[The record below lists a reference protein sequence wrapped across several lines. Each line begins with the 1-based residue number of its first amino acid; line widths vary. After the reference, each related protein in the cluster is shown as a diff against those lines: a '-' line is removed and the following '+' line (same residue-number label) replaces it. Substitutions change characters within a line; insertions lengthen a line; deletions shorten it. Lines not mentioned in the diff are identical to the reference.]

1 MTSEEIAWRLDW
13 NLLRTFIVIVQEKSI
28 TAAAGQ
34 LGLKQPTV
42 SNALKRLERAVGM
55 RLIDRGPR
63 SFEVTA
69 AGQALYRESR
79 GIFGSV
85 NRLDSALEEAEGDV
99 LGTVELAVATHVTSP
114 LLNDTLAQFNE
125 LYPAACMSITV
136 ENSRDVVDSV
146 LQKRAALGICLA
158 GDQLSELSY
167 TKFYT
172 GHFGFFCGPR
182 HRLFGKSGLSLAD
195 LAGER
200 SVSFSADRI
209 NDMLRVVAALR
220 TKAQLNPNLTG
231 VSSSLEEIKRMVVAG
246 LGIGALPIHVVE
258 RDVQNGLLFR
268 LPPYDDPP
276 AVDIWVVRHPG
287 ATLNRAER
295 EFTRLLI
302 ERIES
307 TPLSQRVYR

>member
-1 MTSEEIAWRLDW
+1 MTSKEIAWRLDW

-28 TAAAGQ
+28 TAAAGR

-42 SNALKRLERAVGM
+42 SNALKRLERAVGT

-85 NRLDSALEEAEGDV
+85 NRLGSALEEAEGEV

-114 LLNDTLAQFNE
+114 LLNDSLSRFNE

-136 ENSRDVVDSV
+136 DSSREVIDSV
-146 LQKRAALGICLA
+146 LQKRAALGICLV
-158 GDQLSELSY
+158 DEQLPELCY
-167 TKFYT
+167 TRLYT

-182 HRLFGKSGLSLAD
+182 HRLFGKTGLSLDD

-200 SVSFSADRI
+200 SVSFSADRV
-209 NDMLRVVAALR
+209 NDMLRAVAVMRAE
-220 TKAQLNPNLTG
+220 AQLDPNLTG

-268 LPPYDDPP
+268 LPPYDDLP

-287 ATLNRAER
+287 ATLNRAEQ
-295 EFTRLLI
+295 EFIRLLD

-307 TPLSQRVYR
+307 TPWDERVYR